1 MAAFFTNLA
10 PALESIADKVTAG
23 QRIGDD
29 DALALLACDDLPFLG
44 QRDQF
49 SPFLN
54 RWRERFDEKYWMI
67 RLKNIFGD
75 NAIVSLFF
83 RTPDDV
89 ALVCGVI
96 NEILCILAR

>member
-44 QRDQF
+44 Q
-49 SPFLN
+49 LAGA
-54 RWRERFDEKYWMI
+54 
-67 RLKNIFGD
+67 LG
-75 NAIVSLFF
+75 VTV
-83 RTPDDV
+83 RTPGRV
-89 ALVCGVI
+89 YVQVPVRG
-96 NEILCILAR
+96 RRRSSR